1 MENSQ
6 HNQTNSMMKESTFER
21 SRKDKEMPLNMQQ
34 LYYEEINENIS
45 EGVLNSRC
53 RNVSL
58 LSREDD
64 ITRK

>member
-1 MENSQ
+1 
-6 HNQTNSMMKESTFER
+6 MMKEFTFGR

-34 LYYEEINENIS
+34 LCYEEINENIS
-45 EGVLNSRC
+45 ESVQNTRSR
-53 RNVSL
+53 NGSK